1 MSNNLQEPLP
11 IEVSQFGN
19 FEARMLRNFQAAVE
33 DWDEVCAALGAWEAQ
48 HLTSDDSGQ
57 AVQQHHRWVTEL
69 VSWGRLVQQAT
80 RQPEFPDKTLA
91 MRVNARIRHLE
102 DKLSLWHGD
111 MPPAEQDRI
120 LQAAFK

>member
-1 MSNNLQEPLP
+1 MNNNLQEPLP
-11 IEVSQFGN
+11 IEVSHLGN

-48 HLTSDDSGQ
+48 HLTSDNSGQ
-57 AVQQHHRWVTEL
+57 AVQRHHRSVTEL
-69 VSWGRLVQQAT
+69 LSWGRLVQQAT

-91 MRVNARIRHLE
+91 GRVNARVRHLE

-111 MPPAEQDRI
+111 MPLAEQDRI